1 MRERIELA
9 VKKAAAIADLIR
21 RGLVLRRS
29 AAHYGGDVCIAQG
42 EPVFF
47 VRGRGLRGEAG
58 AVQHAIEKMTGAI
71 AGERAAGAVGAMRA
85 RRQAEDQHPRV
96 HIAEARHR
104 LGPIV
109 AVAVGAALLTPDLL
123 AIFDQPQTAGA
134 GDEFAIKLDKSSG
147 GHSCYFLT
155 WHLIRENPRN
165 PWLWFCCLTAFT
177 RSLKIKVCLCS
188 CAPRR
193 KCR

>member
-1 MRERIELA
+1 MRKRIEFA
-9 VKKAAAIADLIR
+9 VKKAAAIADLFR

-29 AAHYGGDVCIAQG
+29 AAHHGSDVCIAQRKS
-42 EPVFF
+42 VFF
-47 VRGRGLRGEAG
+47 VRSRGLRGEAG

-123 AIFDQPQTAGA
+123 AIFNQPRTAGA
-134 GDEFAIKLDKSSG
+134 GDEFAIQLNESS
-147 GHSCYFLT
+147 S
-155 WHLIRENPRN
+155 HLN
-165 PWLWFCCLTAFT
+165 LHCLT
-177 RSLKIKVCLCS
+177 
-188 CAPRR
+188 
-193 KCR
+193 